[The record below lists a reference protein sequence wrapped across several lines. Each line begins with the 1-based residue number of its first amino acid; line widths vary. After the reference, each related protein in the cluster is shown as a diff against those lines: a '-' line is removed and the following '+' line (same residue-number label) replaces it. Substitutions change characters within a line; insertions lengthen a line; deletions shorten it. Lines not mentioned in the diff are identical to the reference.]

1 MCYTPLATLK
11 ARPSTASSC
20 LPKRQFT
27 ACALHSTKLSHACV
41 EQPFRIRSCCGCDT
55 QGICSQEQHLSRSAD
70 THPQRR
76 ITRRGVCLG
85 RLITAMSKKNRLA
98 ARREAHER
106 LLERERQQK
115 AKKEAKRLKF
125 QARAPKK
132 RSIPKGLV
140 RGSSRNPE
148 QYEEARRIVKLR
160 KKAARTAP
168 KKMDL
173 EKSGTEKRR
182 AAATEGR
189 KSARQKVIDKRRSME
204 M

>member
-1 MCYTPLATLK
+1 MSNLFVYVRAAAVNT
-11 ARPSTASSC
+11 
-20 LPKRQFT
+20 
-27 ACALHSTKLSHACV
+27 
-41 EQPFRIRSCCGCDT
+41 G
-55 QGICSQEQHLSRSAD
+55 HL
-70 THPQRR
+70 QL
-76 ITRRGVCLG
+76 GVSDNQS
-85 RLITAMSKKNRLA
+85 ITAMSKKNALA

-189 KSARQKVIDKRRSME
+189 KSARQKVIDKRRRSME

>member
-1 MCYTPLATLK
+1 
-11 ARPSTASSC
+11 
-20 LPKRQFT
+20 
-27 ACALHSTKLSHACV
+27 
-41 EQPFRIRSCCGCDT
+41 
-55 QGICSQEQHLSRSAD
+55 
-70 THPQRR
+70 
-76 ITRRGVCLG
+76 
-85 RLITAMSKKNRLA
+85 MSKKNKLA

-125 QARAPKK
+125 QARAPKTIYPEGP
-132 RSIPKGLV
+132 RP
-140 RGSSRNPE
+140 RQSRNPE

-189 KSARQKVIDKRRSME
+189 KSARQRSSTSGGRWKIWSIVARYPTDKAERKAKRSRRVGRGWSDMTSKDARRRW
-204 M
+204 MAWRRPVD

>member
-1 MCYTPLATLK
+1 
-11 ARPSTASSC
+11 
-20 LPKRQFT
+20 
-27 ACALHSTKLSHACV
+27 
-41 EQPFRIRSCCGCDT
+41 
-55 QGICSQEQHLSRSAD
+55 
-70 THPQRR
+70 
-76 ITRRGVCLG
+76 
-85 RLITAMSKKNRLA
+85 MSKKNALA

-189 KSARQKVIDKRRSME
+189 KSARQKVIDKRRRSME

>member
-1 MCYTPLATLK
+1 MQHDFIPRLECWRFRLLWLRDCGQNK
-11 ARPSTASSC
+11 ALQVAP
-20 LPKRQFT
+20 
-27 ACALHSTKLSHACV
+27 V
-41 EQPFRIRSCCGCDT
+41 VD
-55 QGICSQEQHLSRSAD
+55 
-70 THPQRR
+70 
-76 ITRRGVCLG
+76 GVSDDQS
-85 RLITAMSKKNRLA
+85 ITAMSKKNKLA

-189 KSARQKVIDKRRSME
+189 KSARQKIIDKRRSME
-204 M
+204 CE

>member
-1 MCYTPLATLK
+1 
-11 ARPSTASSC
+11 
-20 LPKRQFT
+20 
-27 ACALHSTKLSHACV
+27 
-41 EQPFRIRSCCGCDT
+41 
-55 QGICSQEQHLSRSAD
+55 
-70 THPQRR
+70 
-76 ITRRGVCLG
+76 
-85 RLITAMSKKNRLA
+85 MSKKNALA

-125 QARAPKK
+125 QAR
-132 RSIPKGLV
+132 
-140 RGSSRNPE
+140 
-148 QYEEARRIVKLR
+148 
-160 KKAARTAP
+160 AP

>member
-1 MCYTPLATLK
+1 MIEDIRGHVPAAANDSSKVSATINH
-11 ARPSTASSC
+11 TAASR
-20 LPKRQFT
+20 RQRQCFET
-27 ACALHSTKLSHACV
+27 DDDRAA
-41 EQPFRIRSCCGCDT
+41 
-55 QGICSQEQHLSRSAD
+55 
-70 THPQRR
+70 
-76 ITRRGVCLG
+76 
-85 RLITAMSKKNRLA
+85 AMAKKNKVA

-189 KSARQKVIDKRRSME
+189 KSARQKVIDKRQSME

>member
-1 MCYTPLATLK
+1 
-11 ARPSTASSC
+11 
-20 LPKRQFT
+20 
-27 ACALHSTKLSHACV
+27 
-41 EQPFRIRSCCGCDT
+41 
-55 QGICSQEQHLSRSAD
+55 
-70 THPQRR
+70 
-76 ITRRGVCLG
+76 
-85 RLITAMSKKNRLA
+85 MSKKNTLA

-173 EKSGTEKRR
+173 EKLSLIHISEPTRLRR
-182 AAATEGR
+182 ISYAVFCLKKKT
-189 KSARQKVIDKRRSME
+189 K
-204 M
+204 

>member
-1 MCYTPLATLK
+1 MSEGTNSPRAE
-11 ARPSTASSC
+11 RPTSAS
-20 LPKRQFT
+20 R
-27 ACALHSTKLSHACV
+27 
-41 EQPFRIRSCCGCDT
+41 
-55 QGICSQEQHLSRSAD
+55 
-70 THPQRR
+70 
-76 ITRRGVCLG
+76 
-85 RLITAMSKKNRLA
+85 
-98 ARREAHER
+98 
-106 LLERERQQK
+106 ERERQQK

-125 QARAPKK
+125 QARAPK
-132 RSIPKGLV
+132 RDL
-140 RGSSRNPE
+140 SRRERPRQQSQPE

-189 KSARQKVIDKRRSME
+189 KSARQEKVIDKRRSME

>member
-1 MCYTPLATLK
+1 MQYDIIPRQAFLNVSSTLV
-11 ARPSTASSC
+11 ARLWT
-20 LPKRQFT
+20 KQ
-27 ACALHSTKLSHACV
+27 ALHVK
-41 EQPFRIRSCCGCDT
+41 
-55 QGICSQEQHLSRSAD
+55 
-70 THPQRR
+70 
-76 ITRRGVCLG
+76 GVSDDQS
-85 RLITAMSKKNRLA
+85 ITAMSKKNALA

-189 KSARQKVIDKRRSME
+189 KSARQKVIDKRRRSME

>member
-1 MCYTPLATLK
+1 MSNLFVYVRAAAVNT
-11 ARPSTASSC
+11 
-20 LPKRQFT
+20 
-27 ACALHSTKLSHACV
+27 
-41 EQPFRIRSCCGCDT
+41 G
-55 QGICSQEQHLSRSAD
+55 HLQVQLGAIYRGSA
-70 THPQRR
+70 
-76 ITRRGVCLG
+76 
-85 RLITAMSKKNRLA
+85 AMSKKNKLA

-189 KSARQKVIDKRRSME
+189 KSARQKIIDKRRSME
-204 M
+204 CE